1 MTDFTPPSD
10 SEPPDSHDPYGAPA
24 PGGDW
29 GQSPPAGIPPQ
40 PSPWGQPGQGW
51 NDPNAHAHG
60 QPGYGAPDQQ
70 YDPNQ
75 YDPNQQQWAPG
86 WQGHGAYAGH
96 RYPKSSQATT
106 ALVLAIL
113 GLICCGPLAVIG
125 AVMGRSEVNA
135 IGRGEIDP
143 AQHGTAQA
151 GFIIGLIGSI
161 LWGIG
166 IAFYV
171 FAIAI
176 SVAAGP

>member
-10 SEPPDSHDPYGAPA
+10 SEPPGGHDPYGAPA

-29 GQSPPAGIPPQ
+29 SQSPPAGIPPQ
-40 PSPWGQPGQGW
+40 PSPWGQPANPAGTIPTPTPSLATAAPATSSTTRTNSSGHPAGQG
-51 NDPNAHAHG
+51 P
-60 QPGYGAPDQQ
+60 YG
-70 YDPNQ
+70 
-75 YDPNQQQWAPG
+75 
-86 WQGHGAYAGH
+86 GH

-106 ALVLAIL
+106 ALVLSIL
-113 GLICCGPLAVIG
+113 GLVCCGPLAVIG

-143 AQHGTAQA
+143 TQHGTAQA
-151 GFIIGLIGSI
+151 GFVIGLIGSI

-171 FAIAI
+171 FVIAF
-176 SVAAGP
+176 SVAAGA